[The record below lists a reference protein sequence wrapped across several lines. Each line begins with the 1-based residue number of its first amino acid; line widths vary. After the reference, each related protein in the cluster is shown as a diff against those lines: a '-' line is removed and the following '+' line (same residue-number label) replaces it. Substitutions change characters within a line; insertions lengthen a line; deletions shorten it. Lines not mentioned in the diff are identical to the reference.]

1 MDYQHA
7 WDRPVIAG
15 LKFLRKDENNR
26 STMKLQVG
34 RNELLS
40 ALSAVIGVVERRQT
54 LPVLSNFLL
63 DLRDDELVV
72 TGTDLE
78 IELEARA
85 RVQNLAPGRATVPA
99 RKLFDICR
107 GLPEGAEISLEVGG
121 DKALLKSGRSRYSLS
136 CLKADEFPALGRV
149 TDGRELSMAQAQLR
163 SLIERTQ
170 FAMAQQDVRYYLNG
184 TLLEVDAGRVRAVA
198 TDGHRLAL
206 SEATLETGISERIQV
221 IVPRKA
227 ILELQRLLDSTDEPA
242 KVRIS
247 ATQIEVDLDVVRL
260 TTKLI
265 DGRFPDYERVVPE
278 SGDKKLQAD
287 REMVKRALART
298 AILSNE
304 KFRGVRLTIDGSKL
318 SLQTHNPEHEEAE
331 EDLEVGYE
339 GGPIEI
345 GFNVN
350 YLLDALGALNSE
362 QFVMELK
369 NADSSGLIHALDDES
384 SKYVV
389 MPMRL

>member
-1 MDYQHA
+1 
-7 WDRPVIAG
+7 
-15 LKFLRKDENNR
+15 
-26 STMKLQVG
+26 MKLQVG

-63 DLRDDELVV
+63 ELKDNELVV

-78 IELEARA
+78 IELQARA
-85 RVQNLAPGRATVPA
+85 QVQNLAPGRATVPA

-107 GLPEGAEISLEVGG
+107 GLPEGAEINLEMSG

-136 CLKADEFPALGRV
+136 CLKAEEFPALGRV
-149 TDGRELSMAQAQLR
+149 ADGTSLQLSRQQLR
-163 SLIERTQ
+163 GLIERTQ

-184 TLLEVDAGRVRAVA
+184 MMMEISAQRVRVVA

-206 SEATLETGISERIQV
+206 SEAGVETGFVDQRQV
-221 IVPRKA
+221 VIPRKA
-227 ILELQRLLDSTDEPA
+227 ILELQRLLDATDEPVSL
-242 KVRIS
+242 KIG
-247 ATQIEVDLDVVRL
+247 ATQLEVDLDVVRL

-265 DGRFPDYERVVPE
+265 DGRFPDYERVVPD
-278 SGDKKLQAD
+278 SGDKHLQAD
-287 REMVKRALART
+287 RELVRRALART

-304 KFRGVRLTIDGSKL
+304 KFRGVRLTLDTNKL

-331 EDLEVGYE
+331 EDLEVDYQ
-339 GGPIEI
+339 GGAIEI

-350 YLLDALGALNSE
+350 YLLDALGALSSE

-369 NADSSGLIHALDDES
+369 NADSSGLIHAAGDLS

>member
-1 MDYQHA
+1 
-7 WDRPVIAG
+7 
-15 LKFLRKDENNR
+15 
-26 STMKLQVG
+26 MKLQVG

-63 DLRDDELVV
+63 ELKDDELIV

-85 RVQNLAPGRATVPA
+85 RVQNLSPGRATVPA

-107 GLPEGAEISLEVGG
+107 GLPEGAEISLDASG
-121 DKALLKSGRSRYSLS
+121 DKAQLKSGRSRYSLS
-136 CLKADEFPALGRV
+136 CVKPDEFPALGRV
-149 TDGRELSMAQAQLR
+149 VEGKTLTIPRQQLR
-163 SLIERTQ
+163 GLIERTQ

-184 TLLEVDAGRVRAVA
+184 TLFEVDAQRVRMVA

-206 SEATLETGISERIQV
+206 SEVAVETGISERLQV

-227 ILELQRLLDSTDEPA
+227 VLELQRLLDASDEPA
-242 KVRIS
+242 TVRIS
-247 ATQIEVDLDVVRL
+247 ATQIEVDIDVVRL

-265 DGRFPDYERVVPE
+265 DGRFPDYERVVPD

-287 REMVKRALART
+287 RELVKRALART

-304 KFRGVRLTIDGSKL
+304 KFRGVRLTVEGNKL
-318 SLQTHNPEHEEAE
+318 SLQTHNPEHEEAD

-350 YLLDALGALNSE
+350 YLLDALGALSGE

-369 NADSSGLIHALDDES
+369 NADSSGLIHGADDLS

>member
-1 MDYQHA
+1 
-7 WDRPVIAG
+7 
-15 LKFLRKDENNR
+15 
-26 STMKLQVG
+26 MKLQVG

-63 DLRDDELVV
+63 ELKDDELIV

-107 GLPEGAEISLEVGG
+107 GLPEGAEISLDVGS

-136 CLKADEFPALGRV
+136 CLKAEEFPALGRV
-149 TDGRELSMAQAQLR
+149 SEGKTLSLPRQQLR
-163 SLIERTQ
+163 GLIERTQ

-184 TLLEVDAGRVRAVA
+184 TLLEVDAKRVRAVA

-206 SEATLETGISERIQV
+206 SEIEVETGVGEKLQV

-227 ILELQRLLDSTDEPA
+227 VLELQRLLDATEEPA
-242 KVRIS
+242 TVKIGAS
-247 ATQIEVDLDVVRL
+247 QIEVDLDVVRL

-287 REMVKRALART
+287 RETVKRALART

-304 KFRGVRLTIDGSKL
+304 KFRGVRLTIEGSKL

-331 EDLEVGYE
+331 EDLEVSYE

-369 NADSSGLIHALDDES
+369 NADSSGLIHAADSLA

>member
-1 MDYQHA
+1 
-7 WDRPVIAG
+7 
-15 LKFLRKDENNR
+15 
-26 STMKLQVG
+26 MKLQVG
-34 RNELLS
+34 RNELLA

-54 LPVLSNFLL
+54 LPVLSNFLMET
-63 DLRDDELVV
+63 REDELIV

-85 RVQNLAPGRATVPA
+85 RVQNLAPGRATLPA

-107 GLPEGAEISLEVGG
+107 GLPEGAEISLDVAG
-121 DKALLKSGRSRYSLS
+121 DKATLKSGRSRYSLS
-136 CLKADEFPALGRV
+136 CLKADEFPAMGRLAE
-149 TDGRELSMAQAQLR
+149 GRELTISRRAMR
-163 SLIERTQ
+163 TLIERTQ

-184 TLLEVDAGRVRAVA
+184 LLLEVTPKRVRCVA
-198 TDGHRLAL
+198 TDGHRLAM
-206 SEATLETGISERIQV
+206 SEATLDTGFKENLQV

-227 ILELQRLLDSTDEPA
+227 VMELTRLLDPSEENVTLKIA
-242 KVRIS
+242 
-247 ATQIEVDLDVVRL
+247 AGQIQVDVDVVRM
-260 TTKLI
+260 TSKLI
-265 DGRFPDYERVVPE
+265 DGRFPDYERVIPD

-287 REMVKRALART
+287 RELVKRALART

-304 KFRGVRLTIDGSKL
+304 KFRGVRLNLDGSKL
-318 SLQTHNPEHEEAE
+318 VLNTHNPEHEEAE
-331 EDLEVGYE
+331 EDLEVSYQGSAL
-339 GGPIEI
+339 EI

-350 YLLDALGALNSE
+350 YLLDALGALSGE

-369 NADSSGLIHALDDES
+369 NSDSSGLIHAADDAS

>member
-1 MDYQHA
+1 
-7 WDRPVIAG
+7 
-15 LKFLRKDENNR
+15 
-26 STMKLQVG
+26 MKLQVG

-63 DLRDDELVV
+63 ELKDDELVV

-107 GLPEGAEISLEVGG
+107 GLPEGAEISLEVGS

-136 CLKADEFPALGRV
+136 CLKAEEFPALGRV
-149 TDGRELSMAQAQLR
+149 SEGKTLSLPRQQLR
-163 SLIERTQ
+163 GLIERTQ

-184 TLLEVDAGRVRAVA
+184 TLLEVDAKRVRAVA

-206 SEATLETGISERIQV
+206 SEIEVETGVGEKLQV

-227 ILELQRLLDSTDEPA
+227 VLELQRLLDATEEPA
-242 KVRIS
+242 TVKIGAS
-247 ATQIEVDLDVVRL
+247 QIEVDLDVVRL

-287 REMVKRALART
+287 RETVKRALART

-304 KFRGVRLTIDGSKL
+304 KFRGVRLTIEGSKL

-331 EDLEVGYE
+331 EDLEVSYE

-369 NADSSGLIHALDDES
+369 NADSSGLIHAADSLA

>member
-1 MDYQHA
+1 
-7 WDRPVIAG
+7 
-15 LKFLRKDENNR
+15 
-26 STMKLQVG
+26 MKLQVG

-63 DLRDDELVV
+63 ELKDDELIV

-78 IELEARA
+78 IELEAKA

-107 GLPEGAEISLEVGG
+107 GLPEGAEISLDVSGE
-121 DKALLKSGRSRYSLS
+121 KALLKSGRSRYSLS
-136 CLKADEFPALGRV
+136 CLKAEEFPALGRV
-149 TDGRELSMAQAQLR
+149 SEGKTLSLPRGQLR
-163 SLIERTQ
+163 GLIERTQ

-184 TLLEVDAGRVRAVA
+184 TLLEVDAKRVRAVA

-206 SEATLETGISERIQV
+206 SEVEADTGIAERLQV

-227 ILELQRLLDSTDEPA
+227 VLELQRLLDATDEPA
-242 KVRIS
+242 TVKIS

-287 REMVKRALART
+287 RETVKRALART

-304 KFRGVRLTIDGSKL
+304 KFRGVRLTIEGTKL

-331 EDLEVGYE
+331 EDLEVAYE

-350 YLLDALGALNSE
+350 YLLDALSALGSE

-369 NADSSGLIHALDDES
+369 NSDSSGLIHAADSLA

>member
-1 MDYQHA
+1 M
-7 WDRPVIAG
+7 
-15 LKFLRKDENNR
+15 
-26 STMKLQVG
+26 G

-63 DLRDDELVV
+63 ELKDDELIV

-85 RVQNLAPGRATVPA
+85 RVQNLAPGRATIPA

-107 GLPEGAEISLEVGG
+107 GLPEGAEISLEVGAE
-121 DKALLKSGRSRYSLS
+121 KAQLKSGRSRYSLA
-136 CLKADEFPALGRV
+136 CLRAEEFPAMGRV
-149 TDGRELSMAQAQLR
+149 DSGQSFVIQHGQLKR
-163 SLIERTQ
+163 LIEKTQ

-184 TLLEVDAGRVRAVA
+184 MLLEVGDTRARTVA

-206 SEATLETGISERIQV
+206 SEVELGEGLSEQVQV

-227 ILELQRLLDSTDEPA
+227 VLELQRLLDGGEENVTVKLGPG
-242 KVRIS
+242 
-247 ATQIEVDLDVVRL
+247 QIEVELDVVRM
-260 TTKLI
+260 TSKLI
-265 DGRFPDYERVVPE
+265 DGRFPDYERVVPD
-278 SGDKKLQAD
+278 SGDKRLEAD
-287 REMVKRALART
+287 REMVKKALART

-304 KFRGVRLTIDGSKL
+304 KFRGVRLVLEGSKL
-318 SLQTHNPEHEEAE
+318 TLQTHNPEHEEAE
-331 EDLEVGYE
+331 EDLEVSYE
-339 GGPIEI
+339 GEALEI

-350 YLLDALGALNSE
+350 YLMDALGALDGE
-362 QFVMELK
+362 RFVMLLK
-369 NADSSGLIHALDDES
+369 NPDSSGLIQGAEDAS
-384 SKYVV
+384 SRYVV

>member
-1 MDYQHA
+1 
-7 WDRPVIAG
+7 
-15 LKFLRKDENNR
+15 
-26 STMKLQVG
+26 MKLQVG
-34 RNELLS
+34 RNQLLS
-40 ALSAVIGVVERRQT
+40 ALQSVIGVVERRQT

-63 DLRDDELVV
+63 ETRDDELIV

-78 IELEARA
+78 IELESRA
-85 RVQNLAPGRATVPA
+85 LVQNLAPGRATVPA

-107 GLPEGAEISLEVGG
+107 GLPEGAQISLDLSG
-121 DKALLKSGRSRYSLS
+121 DKATLKSGRSRYSLS
-136 CLKADEFPALGRV
+136 CLKPDEFPAMGRV
-149 TDGRELSMAQAQLR
+149 AEGRTLTLPR
-163 SLIERTQ
+163 KDLKNLIEKTQ

-184 TLLEVDAGRVRAVA
+184 MLLEVNTTRVRTVA

-206 SEATLETGISERIQV
+206 SEVVCDTGFKDPMQV

-227 ILELQRLLDSTDEPA
+227 ILELQRLLDGGEGN
-242 KVRIS
+242 IS
-247 ATQIEVDLDVVRL
+247 LKLGVGQIQADIDVIRL
-260 TTKLI
+260 TSKLI

-278 SGDKKLQAD
+278 NGDKRISAD
-287 REMVKRALART
+287 REQVKRALART

-304 KFRGVRLTIDGSKL
+304 KFRGVRLQLESGKL
-318 SLQTHNPEHEEAE
+318 VLQTHNPEHEEAE
-331 EDLEVGYE
+331 EDLEVSYDGAAL
-339 GGPIEI
+339 EI

-350 YLLDALGALNSE
+350 YLLDALGALTSE

-369 NADSSGLIHALDDES
+369 NADSSGLIHAEGDAS

>member
-1 MDYQHA
+1 
-7 WDRPVIAG
+7 
-15 LKFLRKDENNR
+15 
-26 STMKLQVG
+26 MKLQIG

-63 DLRDDELVV
+63 ELKDDELIV

-85 RVQNLAPGRATVPA
+85 RAQNLAPGRATVPA

-107 GLPEGAEISLEVGG
+107 GLPEGAEITLDVSG
-121 DKALLKSGRSRYSLS
+121 DKAQLKSGRSRYSLS
-136 CLKADEFPALGRV
+136 CLKAEEFPSLGRV
-149 TDGRELSMAQAQLR
+149 TDGKTLSLPRQQLKGI
-163 SLIERTQ
+163 IERTQ

-184 TLLEVDAGRVRAVA
+184 TLLEVDAKRVRAVA

-206 SEATLETGISERIQV
+206 SEVELDTGVTERTQV

-227 ILELQRLLDSTDEPA
+227 VLELQRLLDATDEPA
-242 KVRIS
+242 TVKIS

-287 REMVKRALART
+287 REVVKRALART

-304 KFRGVRLTIDGSKL
+304 KFRGVRLTIEGSKL

-331 EDLEVGYE
+331 EDLEVSYE

-350 YLLDALGALNSE
+350 YLLDALGALGSE

-369 NADSSGLIHALDDES
+369 NADSSGLIHAADDLS

>member
-1 MDYQHA
+1 
-7 WDRPVIAG
+7 
-15 LKFLRKDENNR
+15 
-26 STMKLQVG
+26 MKLQVG

-40 ALSAVIGVVERRQT
+40 ALQSVIGVVERRQT

-63 DLRDDELVV
+63 ETKDDELVV

-78 IELEARA
+78 IELESRA

-107 GLPEGAEISLEVGG
+107 GLPEGAEISLDLGG
-121 DKALLKSGRSRYSLS
+121 DKATLKSGRSRYSLS
-136 CLKADEFPALGRV
+136 CLKAEEFPAMGRLA
-149 TDGRELSMAQAQLR
+149 DGKKLTLPRKDLKN
-163 SLIERTQ
+163 LIERTQ

-184 TLLEVDAGRVRAVA
+184 MLLEVTPKRVRTVA

-206 SEATLETGISERIQV
+206 SEVAIDTGIKEQLQV

-227 ILELQRLLDSTDEPA
+227 ILELQRLLDAGDENITL
-242 KVRIS
+242 KFGNG
-247 ATQIEVDLDVVRL
+247 QIQADLDVIRL
-260 TTKLI
+260 TSKLI

-278 SGDKKLQAD
+278 GGDKRVQAD
-287 REMVKRALART
+287 REQVKRALART

-304 KFRGVRLTIDGSKL
+304 KFRGVRLTLENGKL
-318 SLQTHNPEHEEAE
+318 VLQTHNPEHEEAE
-331 EDLEVGYE
+331 EDLEVNYD
-339 GGPIEI
+339 GGPLEI

-350 YLLDALGALNSE
+350 YLLDALGALSSE
-362 QFVMELK
+362 KFVMELK
-369 NADSSGLIHALDDES
+369 NSDSSGLIHADGDPS

>member
-1 MDYQHA
+1 
-7 WDRPVIAG
+7 
-15 LKFLRKDENNR
+15 
-26 STMKLQVG
+26 MKLQVG

>member
-1 MDYQHA
+1 
-7 WDRPVIAG
+7 
-15 LKFLRKDENNR
+15 
-26 STMKLQVG
+26 MKLQVG

-63 DLRDDELVV
+63 ELKDDELVV

-78 IELEARA
+78 IELQARA
-85 RVQNLAPGRATVPA
+85 RVQNLAPGRATLPA

-107 GLPEGAEISLEVGG
+107 GLPEGAEISIDAGSE
-121 DKALLKSGRSRYSLS
+121 KAQLKSGRSRYSLA
-136 CLKADEFPALGRV
+136 CLRAEEFPAMGRV
-149 TDGRELSMAQAQLR
+149 DDGRTLTLQRRQLKT
-163 SLIERTQ
+163 LIEKTQ

-184 TLLEVDAGRVRAVA
+184 MLLEVSPQRVRSVA

-206 SEATLETGISERIQV
+206 SEIDLETGFDAPSQV

-227 ILELQRLLDSTDEPA
+227 VLELQRLLDASEDSVQVKIGA
-242 KVRIS
+242 G
-247 ATQIEVDLDVVRL
+247 QIEADLDAVRM
-260 TTKLI
+260 TSKLI

-278 SGDKKLQAD
+278 GGDKRLEAD
-287 REMVKRALART
+287 RETVRRALVRT

-304 KFRGVRLTIDGSKL
+304 KFRGVRLSLDGDKL
-318 SLQTHNPEHEEAE
+318 TLQTHNPEHEEAE
-331 EDLEVGYE
+331 EELEVGFE
-339 GGPIEI
+339 GSAIEI

-350 YLLDALGALNSE
+350 YLLDALGALDDE
-362 QFVMELK
+362 RFVMELK
-369 NADSSGLIHALDDES
+369 NADSSGLIHGAGDGS